1 MEEQMN
7 RPVSQPVRRK
17 LRARTFLVPLLFI
30 GLHWLVINV
39 VATVYMLVY
48 LLISQFSLSPDIL
61 EQFSDVEM
69 LTRLMYEQYPIIS
82 VLYALVLIPVYL
94 FYLIMRRRRNSL
106 ALLTAPPVSIYL
118 WPSIAVIIGAM
129 GLTNL
134 WFMLLTR
141 LAESSAW
148 LDRMLTS
155 YAEESQAF
163 STDSG
168 YIWLTLGI
176 VIMAPVAEE
185 LLFRG
190 IIQGELRQV
199 MPEWLAV
206 VIQALLFAAFHM
218 QPVQITYVIIPGLL
232 LGFAYAWSGSIYIP
246 IIMHIIFNFLGSIVP
261 SLVADQ
267 ETASM
272 IVSLSEIA
280 FVLVGALALA
290 YMYMRRRRS
299 AAFPVIDS
307 QEVATYDQ
315 V

>member
-7 RPVSQPVRRK
+7 QPVRRK

-39 VATVYMLVY
+39 VAMIYMLVY
-48 LLISQFSLSPDIL
+48 LLISQFSLSADIL
-61 EQFSDVEM
+61 EQFSDVET
-69 LTRLMYEQYPIIS
+69 LTRIMYEQYPIIS
-82 VLYALVLIPVYL
+82 VLYALILIPVYL
-94 FYLIMRRRRNSL
+94 FYLAMRRRRDSQS
-106 ALLTAPPVSIYL
+106 LLTASPASVYL

-134 WFMLLTR
+134 WFMLLTY
-141 LAESSAW
+141 LAESNRW
-148 LDRMLTS
+148 LDQLLTD
-155 YAEESQAF
+155 YANESQAF
-163 STDSG
+163 SIDSG
-168 YIWLTLGI
+168 YLWLTLGI
-176 VIMAPVAEE
+176 VIMAPIAEE

-190 IIQGELRQV
+190 IIQGELRRV

-206 VIQALLFAAFHM
+206 VIQAVLFAAFHM
-218 QPVQITYVIIPGLL
+218 QPVQMTYVIIPGLL

-246 IIMHIIFNFLGSIVP
+246 IIMHIIFNFLGSVVP

-272 IVSLSEIA
+272 IVSLAEIA
-280 FVLVGALALA
+280 FILVGALALV
-290 YMYMRRRRS
+290 YMYMRRRRV
-299 AAFPVIDS
+299 AAVPAIQA
-307 QEVATYDQ
+307 QEVAIDDQ